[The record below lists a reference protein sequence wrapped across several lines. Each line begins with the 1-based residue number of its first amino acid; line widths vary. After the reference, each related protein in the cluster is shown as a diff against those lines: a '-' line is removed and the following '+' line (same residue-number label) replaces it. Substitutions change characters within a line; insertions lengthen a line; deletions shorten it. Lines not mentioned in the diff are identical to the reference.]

1 VSVAKDIKPDLEELI
16 NNISQKNMF
25 YGNRI
30 PDSVMKLFVIE
41 ERSDGAGIIVPYWIG
56 VLQRGRGPRRST
68 KSAGL
73 IKIIYKW
80 MEKNGMFRS
89 ATAKGKMNEARFMT
103 LYINKYGNKQ
113 FRSKTFV
120 DIYESERKKTIAKID
135 SKIEKTI
142 SKITMDVI

>member
-1 VSVAKDIKPDLEELI
+1 
-16 NNISQKNMF
+16 MF
-25 YGNRI
+25 T
-30 PDSVMKLFVIE
+30 IE
-41 ERSDGAGIIVPYWIG
+41 ERSDGAGIVVPYWIG

-73 IKIIYKW
+73 VKIIYKW

-120 DIYESERKKTIAKID
+120 DIYESERKKTIDKID
-135 SKIEKTI
+135 LKIEKTI
-142 SKITMDVI
+142 SKITMQII